1 VSFGEPAN
9 GSDPRRAPDRELF
22 VVGAGW
28 FASEVASWVS
38 DAGWAVRG
46 LVEMLN
52 PARVGSRHDGYAVVA
67 AESLPAG
74 TPVVVA
80 GGRED
85 MRREGWALVERQGCV
100 PATVVHPSA
109 HVGAGVTLAPGALV
123 APAAVIG
130 AGTHVGEHAFVARG
144 ALVGHHARVGP
155 FVRLM
160 PGSNI
165 AGHVVCGANATVGMS
180 AAVID
185 HVTVGEGAVVAAGA
199 VVVRD
204 VPAQMR
210 VQGVPARAFG

>member
-1 VSFGEPAN
+1 VAFGEPTN
-9 GSDPRRAPDRELF
+9 GDDPARGSNRELF

-28 FASEVASWVS
+28 FASEVASWVA
-38 DAGWAVRG
+38 DAGWTVRG
-46 LVEMLN
+46 LVEMLD
-52 PARVGSRHDGYAVVA
+52 PARVGSRHDGHDVVA

-74 TPVVVA
+74 TRVVVA
-80 GGRED
+80 GGREA
-85 MRREGWALVERQGCV
+85 MRQDGWALVERQGCV

-109 HVGAGVTLAPGALV
+109 HVGAGVTLASGALV

-130 AGTHVGEHAFVARG
+130 AGTYVGEHAFVARG
-144 ALVGHHARVGP
+144 VLVGHHGSVGP
-155 FVRLM
+155 FVRLL

-165 AGHVVCGANATVGMS
+165 AGHVVCGADATVGMS

-204 VPAQMR
+204 VPAQTR
-210 VQGVPARAFG
+210 VQGVPARVFG